1 MRRFKRIRGCLQCCH
16 RRKASKFTVCTAP
29 WENPILAA
37 KSDLTF
43 QQVAKIL
50 GVEQAFRIAGLAAF
64 LERIYGWL
72 ARVNAL
78 LGDIAQKLLVERRR
92 MGIQGGVGRVVETE
106 HLAVVRQAAHM
117 REELQQFVD
126 ILRALRW

>member
-1 MRRFKRIRGCLQCCH
+1 MNNSETDI
-16 RRKASKFTVCTAP
+16 
-29 WENPILAA
+29 
-37 KSDLTF
+37 SDLTF

-64 LERIYGWL
+64 LERIYGCL

-78 LGDIAQKLLVERRR
+78 LGDIAQELLVERRR

-106 HLAVVRQAAHM
+106 HLAVVRQAAQSDPLPLDM
-117 REELQQFVD
+117 CEEL
-126 ILRALRW
+126 

>member
-29 WENPILAA
+29 WENSILAA

-50 GVEQAFRIAGLAAF
+50 GVEQAFRIAGLAVF
-64 LERIYGWL
+64 LERIYGCL
-72 ARVNAL
+72 ALVNAL
-78 LGDIAQKLLVERRR
+78 FGDEAQELLVEGRRI
-92 MGIQGGVGRVVETE
+92 GIQVGRVVE
-106 HLAVVRQAAHM
+106 
-117 REELQQFVD
+117 
-126 ILRALRW
+126 